1 MSFGLM
7 SPSVLCRSRP
17 YVIRV
22 NVSFR
27 FTSFVLMSHSD
38 MCRSGL
44 MSFGSLLFGLM
55 SFMLCTVGVRKL
67 LSGGAKRMKRCTV
80 LYICLQNEYKTI
92 WGKCRVRGNGKNAY
106 AQCTNMQVYVE
117 NTFKKI

>member
-27 FTSFVLMSHSD
+27 FTSFVLMSHSG

-92 WGKCRVRGNGKNAY
+92 WGKGTSTVRGHGKNAH
-106 AQCTNMQVYVE
+106 CTMHKHAGKCRKYV
-117 NTFKKI
+117 